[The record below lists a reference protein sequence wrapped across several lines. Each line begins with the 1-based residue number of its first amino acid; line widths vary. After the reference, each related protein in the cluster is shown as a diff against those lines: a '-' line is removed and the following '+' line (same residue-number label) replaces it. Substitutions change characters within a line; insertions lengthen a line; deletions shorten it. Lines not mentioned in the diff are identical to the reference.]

1 MKVNDLQR
9 QLDEGFLDNLVS
21 KVQSMAGGD
30 GPTGIIRALRG
41 SNAALRKFADAITN
55 TTRPRVMQR
64 VGNQLEQINAG
75 TAPLP
80 VKMIYQQALAAAE
93 KIAAADQM
101 QVEIAQVAPTI
112 KSNRVDIER
121 LVLTSDLG
129 DNNEIK
135 LLFDAIL
142 GGTGSASIGMEVEP
156 AIAAIS
162 MIVAATIIFI
172 QTQQEDSGNVEVDEN
187 ALETF
192 NAAGVALDRV
202 LFSQDSPELQT
213 LNPNQKLAQNLEL
226 LAAVNMTTGPN
237 AIQKKYLNITTEQM
251 QAIAASPPQLVNPQA
266 LSRLLSSHAPD
277 VDPAAL
283 TAVVAKAETLI
294 QALFTAWLQIA
305 VTQQPPRANAFEI
318 YKKWAVNA
326 MNTARDMNF
335 AQTTQPDTTPDTAGK
350 EIPPAGE
357 EIPLAGEETPPGGVA
372 PDIASIVDAAKKLS
386 ASDKT
391 KLTGQL
397 LSVLGGGGAN
407 PASRA

>member
-55 TTRPRVMQR
+55 STRPRVMQR

-101 QVEIAQVAPTI
+101 QVAIESVAPTI

-121 LVLTSDLG
+121 LVLTSNVG

-162 MIVAATIIFI
+162 MIVAATVIFI
-172 QTQQEDSGNVEVDEN
+172 QTQQEDSGTVEVDEN
-187 ALETF
+187 VLEAF
-192 NAAGVALDRV
+192 KAAGVQIDRV
-202 LFSQDSPELQT
+202 LFDQDSPELKT
-213 LNPNQKLAQNLEL
+213 LNPNQNLVKGLTEL
-226 LAAVNMTTGPN
+226 LLVQMSAGPN
-237 AIQKKYLNITTEQM
+237 SIQKKYLNITSEQM
-251 QAIAASPPQLVNPQA
+251 QAVVASPPQLVNPQA
-266 LSRLLSSHAPD
+266 LTRILSSHAPD
-277 VDPAAL
+277 IDPAAL
-283 TAVVAKAETLI
+283 TAVVAKAETSI
-294 QALFTAWLQIA
+294 QALFTTWLQIA
-305 VTQQPPRANAFEI
+305 VTQQPPRASAFEI
-318 YKKWAVNA
+318 YKEWLVRALDAVK
-326 MNTARDMNF
+326 DMNF
-335 AQTTQPDTTPDTAGK
+335 AQPEASPAVAAQAENNPKFKALEDSHS
-350 EIPPAGE
+350 AGE
-357 EIPLAGEETPPGGVA
+357 EAVRQALASNPALPG
-372 PDIASIVDAAKKLS
+372 PDIKRIYDTAREAF
-386 ASDKT
+386 DKT
-391 KLTGQL
+391 
-397 LSVLGGGGAN
+397 S
-407 PASRA
+407 

>member
-55 TTRPRVMQR
+55 ATRPRVMQR

-121 LVLTSDLG
+121 LVLTSNLG

-162 MIVAATIIFI
+162 MIVAATVIFI

-187 ALETF
+187 ALEAF

-202 LFSQDSPELQT
+202 LFSQDSPELKT
-213 LNPNQKLAQNLEL
+213 LNPNPKLAQNLEL

-294 QALFTAWLQIA
+294 QALFTTWLQIA

-318 YKKWAVNA
+318 YKKWAINA

-335 AQTTQPDTTPDTAGK
+335 AQPDATPDTAGK

-357 EIPLAGEETPPGGVA
+357 EIPLAGEEIPPGGVA

-397 LSVLGGGGAN
+397 LSVLGGGGA
-407 PASRA
+407 SRV